1 MNDNAFELFPSI
13 ETKSLVLKEITEE
26 HEKDILLIFSDDEVM
41 TYYDLDTI
49 TTIDEA
55 RNLIGRMRT
64 GYEAKRYIR
73 WGISKKENGNAI
85 GTCGFYNF
93 ARQSS
98 RAELGYILAK
108 KYWKQGIMTE
118 ALEAI
123 ITFGFREMMLHR
135 IEAFLDPDNIASK
148 LLLAKLGFREEGYLR
163 ERDFIRGSYKNS
175 LIYSVLKNDY
185 LEIEQSI
192 K

>member
-1 MNDNAFELFPSI
+1 
-13 ETKSLVLKEITEE
+13 LVLKEITDE

-55 RNLIGRMRT
+55 RNLIGRMRA

-73 WGISKKENGNAI
+73 WGISKKENGNVI